1 MDGHLLDAVEG
12 LRLAIAPVLDPARQA
27 QLGQYFTPA
36 SVARLMAGLFPG
48 RTAAALHLLDAG
60 AGIGMLSAAWVEA
73 VCGWA
78 ARGVARP
85 VGSVPRAKGVAA
97 PGWCMWARQRPPP
110 AVRAIG
116 GGPGPR
122 VPSQPPQ
129 RRPEQHAGQPRPQH
143 HDDHNQDQY

>member
-1 MDGHLLDAVEG
+1 LDGHLLDAVEG

-85 VGSVPRAKGVAA
+85 VGLSRVGIVGEWGRQGAPR
-97 PGWCMWARQRPPP
+97 RL
-110 AVRAIG
+110 
-116 GGPGPR
+116 
-122 VPSQPPQ
+122 
-129 RRPEQHAGQPRPQH
+129 
-143 HDDHNQDQY
+143 